1 LIPKISACLIV
12 RDEAANLE
20 ACLSSLRPY
29 VDELVV
35 VDTGSTDG
43 SPEIARRYA
52 DVFEVFL
59 DCNSAETGLIEDFA
73 AARNR
78 SFELASHEWV
88 FWIDADDV
96 LEGGENLRKL
106 ASEAQEDNVVFLLP
120 YEYAFDADGRCV
132 NRHYR
137 ERLMRPRSKM
147 RWVSPVHEGCLLN
160 EEPRGTS
167 LTTHSDL
174 VRVIHR
180 SQYLNKPREPG
191 RNLRI
196 LRKYVAKVGESDVRA
211 LYYLGLEYG
220 SQGDLGRSL
229 QALKRYVELSRWDDE
244 RCGALLKI
252 AETYRT
258 IGDQNEAIQ
267 WASRAVLTKSWA
279 ECYWSLTKSFY
290 ALAMD
295 GVEPEYNFRRAAHFA
310 KLGLSLKTDDTP
322 DTVLFEDPRARFE
335 IHDYLNVVL
344 SRLGDNDGA
353 IASCEAGLFGLPHHE
368 RMTKNLGL
376 YRNKRNKERILSA
389 ASELQEAGALNEAA
403 ATIFK
408 EVLNGNVKIQLAT
421 SDVSIQL
428 KPGVRETDRS
438 GGGRGLGRS
447 VTGNGGDGDL
457 QGMDDGQANRNEHDS
472 RRSVSGAP
480 AGPLPGCLDIV
491 IYTGPAL
498 EPWNPET
505 IEKTGIGGSET
516 MAWEMA
522 KRLAKQG
529 NRVRVFGCLTRAMEG
544 VFEGVEFINHET
556 YRDVECDV
564 LIASRAPWAVD
575 DQFRLKAGC
584 RILWVH
590 DLHCGESLDHARD
603 MRFDRILCLSE
614 WHKKFFLSCYPR
626 MNPGKIIVTRNGI
639 DLDRFDRFTVKRD
652 PHKAVYSS
660 SPDRGLQTAI
670 DCWPA
675 IRRAVPDAELHVF
688 YGWLSWETS
697 AKLNNDEPA
706 LRSIR
711 FLKELAEKTEGV
723 FLCGRV
729 DQYMLARE
737 MLSAGVWVLPTWFQE
752 TSCISA
758 MEAQAAG
765 CRIVTSPIAAL
776 NETVGPRGEMI
787 GQGREN
793 EWRSKEYMEAFTEAV
808 VEAMTLDDRWT
819 WPGHPAGLTRTELQS
834 HAREHFCLDKLAIEW
849 QSLLR
854 DIHADVTERVV
865 PPFVHV
871 EAAQ

>member
-12 RDEAANLE
+12 RDESANLE
-20 ACLSSLRPY
+20 ACLSSLRPH
-29 VDELVV
+29 VDELIV

-59 DCNSAETGLIEDFA
+59 DCNDSQTGLIEDFS

-88 FWIDADDV
+88 FWVDADDV

-120 YEYAFDADGRCV
+120 YEYAFDADGRCT
-132 NRHYR
+132 NKHYR

-229 QALKRYVELSRWDDE
+229 QALKRYVELSKWDDE

-368 RMTKNLGL
+368 RMTKNLAL
-376 YRNKRNKERILSA
+376 YKNKRSKDRILSA
-389 ASELQEAGALNEAA
+389 ASELKDAGALNEAA

-421 SDVSIQL
+421 SDVKIEL
-428 KPGVRETDRS
+428 S
-438 GGGRGLGRS
+438 GGRKADSSGGVGMLGSASASGHDDRDQ
-447 VTGNGGDGDL
+447 GGSAR
-457 QGMDDGQANRNEHDS
+457 DDDRQT
-472 RRSVSGAP
+472 RRDVA
-480 AGPLPGCLDIV
+480 AVAYPLAAGCLDIV

-544 VFEGVEFINHET
+544 VFEGVEFISSDS
-556 YRDVECDV
+556 YGDVTCDV

-575 DQFRLKAGC
+575 DGFRLKAGC

-590 DLHCGESLDHARD
+590 DLHCGEALDHVRD

-626 MNPGKIIVTRNGI
+626 MNPDKVIVTRNGI
-639 DLDRFDRFTVKRD
+639 DLGRFSVGTWARN

-660 SPDRGLQTAI
+660 SPDRGLQTAV
-670 DCWPA
+670 DCWPV
-675 IRRAVPDAELHVF
+675 IRRSVPDAELHVF
-688 YGWLSWETS
+688 YGWDNWRKS
-697 AKLNNDEPA
+697 AEMNNDEPA
-706 LRSIR
+706 LRSIL
-711 FLKELAEKTEGV
+711 FLKELSEKTEGV
-723 FLCGRV
+723 FLHGRV
-729 DQYMLARE
+729 NQHALAIE
-737 MLSAGVWVLPTWFQE
+737 MMSAGVWVLPTWFQE

-765 CRIVTSPIAAL
+765 CRIATSPIAAL
-776 NETVGPRGEMI
+776 TETVGNRGKMI
-787 GQGREN
+787 GQGRDN
-793 EWRSKEYMEAFTEAV
+793 EWRSKKYMESFSAAV
-808 VEAMTLDDRWT
+808 IDAMAWADGSRWPNGSGYTRDD
-819 WPGHPAGLTRTELQS
+819 LQS
-834 HAREHFCLDKLAIEW
+834 YAREHFCLDKLAIEW

-854 DIHADVTERVV
+854 DIHADTTERVV
-865 PPFVHV
+865 PQFVHV